1 MFSDVPYGTWLQ
13 FLKQTEQFM
22 NENPDIPFFN
32 ISFEEAKKVRCA
44 GDKQEKPR

>member
-1 MFSDVPYGTWLQ
+1 
-13 FLKQTEQFM
+13 M

-44 GDKQEKPR
+44 GGQTRETEMREVGGDGGRWVGMETD